1 MDKNDNNIFNKASKG
16 PDASDIFA
24 IPPVK
29 DVSAEDMFDADEK
42 TLKALNKKPA
52 QRIVEVAADTVSSSA
67 KRFFT
72 ATHIILIINILALTG
87 ILVYLVA
94 RPQVVTIQG
103 PIAAAEEVQEPD
115 HTIVDESVSARSPL
129 EIDERTAEALD
140 EAASLQMA
148 EALFKTRDYEKA
160 FYVYQRLA
168 DNLTSNIPADE
179 FLKDYMHLRMA
190 LCLQQGGDQS
200 ELSEMF
206 HVSLNSKSPV
216 VRAMANYYLIFVEAE
231 NKQYLKARR
240 RAYKTLSLLKAF
252 DDGFSPMMEA
262 DCYFIIAESLTRH
275 VLLLTNASDDLP
287 GKMWMDT
294 LRIETIPMMRQQQ
307 LRSFL
312 QSGVYQLSEG
322 ALTPQIRQNKHA
334 SVGSQWTAIAMETPI
349 EEMIS
354 HFAASVDLNISWQN
368 TDEAVRRRPVTVY
381 LPGTSSQ
388 FISEFS
394 IGSTGLIAQMQ
405 DEDISIYDPDQYDD
419 LREHKRI
426 LIKEAISVW
435 RRFPLRYRGDHR
447 TANAHYA
454 MGLLFEKG
462 GEYVAALGSYK
473 LLASNYSNNP
483 LAPYALLNS
492 STLKT
497 DMKNYT
503 GAKNDLTE
511 LLTQYPDTVLA
522 DQATLHL
529 ATATMRI
536 GNYKD
541 AMRLFKKVYNINL
554 NNLAQC
560 DAAYGLA
567 NCYYLTR
574 DHSQAQK
581 WITLAIKL
589 TSNSSDHRLPNAYFM
604 LGKTNIKLKEFE
616 KASAALKNALSSTT
630 PDEEY
635 LNIIINLV
643 EAEVKQ
649 GKYVVALNILENVPI
664 EQLAQELACKVLVAK
679 AVIMRDIELVDSSI
693 SMLRRKIEFIADPK
707 LRALLS
713 FELAKSY
720 VVVGDLNFAK
730 KELIENLGN
739 LPAGSDELNLANII
753 LIDTCMKLK
762 NYDQARHAALQY
774 LNSQPPEKERKQ
786 VSNML
791 GRIYTKLDQL
801 DKAALAYAGIF
812 AKTGVAQR

>member
-1 MDKNDNNIFNKASKG
+1 MGKNDENIFNKASKG

-29 DVSAEDMFDADEK
+29 GVSAEDVFDGDEK

-52 QRIVEVAADTVSSSA
+52 QRIVEVAADNVSSSA

-72 ATHIILIINILALTG
+72 ATHIILIINILVLTG

-103 PIAAAEEVQEPD
+103 PVAAVEVETPD
-115 HTIVDESVSARSPL
+115 PTVVDESVSAKSL
-129 EIDERTAEALD
+129 FEIDVRTAETLD

-148 EALFKTRDYEKA
+148 ETLFKMRDYEKA

-190 LCLQQGGDQS
+190 LCLQQSGDQT
-200 ELSEMF
+200 ELSKMF
-206 HVSLNSKSPV
+206 NVSLNSKSPV
-216 VRAMANYYLIFVEAE
+216 VRAMANYYLIFVEAK

-252 DDGFSPMMEA
+252 EDSFSPMMEA
-262 DCYFIIAESLTRH
+262 DCYFVIAESLTRH
-275 VLLLTNASDDLP
+275 ILLLTNASDELP
-287 GKMWMDT
+287 GKMWLDS
-294 LRIETIPMMRQQQ
+294 LRIETIPMMTQQQ

-322 ALTPQIRQNKHA
+322 ALTPQLKLNKHA
-334 SVGSQWTAIAMETPI
+334 SVGSQWTAITMETPI

-354 HFAASVDLNISWQN
+354 HFAAGADLNISWEN
-368 TDEAVRRRPVTVY
+368 TDEAVRRRPVTIY

-405 DEDISIYDPDQYDD
+405 DDEISIYDPDQYDD
-419 LREHKRI
+419 LREHKRV

-462 GEYVAALGSYK
+462 SEYVAALGSYK

-554 NNLAQC
+554 NNQAQR

-574 DHSQAQK
+574 DHPQAQK

-664 EQLAQELACKVLVAK
+664 EQLAQELACKVLIAK
-679 AVIMRDIELVDSSI
+679 AVIMRDIELVDASI

-720 VVVGDLNFAK
+720 VIVGDLDFAK
-730 KELIENLGN
+730 KELIENLTS
-739 LPAGSDELNLANII
+739 LPADSDELNMANIM
-753 LIDTCMKLK
+753 LIDSCMKLK
-762 NYDQARHAALQY
+762 NYDQARYAALQY

-812 AKTGVAQR
+812 ARTGVAQR